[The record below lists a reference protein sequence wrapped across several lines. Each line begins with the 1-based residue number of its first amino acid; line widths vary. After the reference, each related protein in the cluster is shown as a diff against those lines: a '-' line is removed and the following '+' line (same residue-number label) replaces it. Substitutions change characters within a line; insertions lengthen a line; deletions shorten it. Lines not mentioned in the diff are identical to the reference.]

1 MARSMRV
8 ALSTPEARLAAS
20 LARSLQSSSLMQS
33 QKTSTASEST
43 RRSGMSTVAD
53 TIFDLL
59 IADHRA
65 VAGVFEQLKAELEA
79 DEPDQGTCVELLG
92 KIDAL
97 LTPHARAEEELV
109 YPAFTAGEEAKDSV
123 TEGYEEHALVHQLC
137 GQLKERAEV
146 DDVWCAKAKVLMD
159 LVEHHVREEE
169 NEMIP
174 KARKSLQRDESL
186 ALASEFLAGKERIAG
201 ELGLPPPE
209 SLELPPPA
217 RTQPAKA

>member
-1 MARSMRV
+1 
-8 ALSTPEARLAAS
+8 
-20 LARSLQSSSLMQS
+20 MQS
-33 QKTSTASEST
+33 QKSSSASASPRPKTSDASLRTTSIGTA
-43 RRSGMSTVAD
+43 A

-65 VAGVFEQLKAELEA
+65 VAGVFEQLKKELEA
-79 DEPDQGTCVELLG
+79 REPAQKICVELLG

-109 YPAFTAGEEAKDSV
+109 YPAFKAREEANHPV
-123 TEGYEEHALVHQLC
+123 AEGYEEHALVHLLC
-137 GQLKERAEV
+137 GQLKERSAV
-146 DDVWCAKAKVLMD
+146 DDVWCAKAQVLMD

-169 NEMIP
+169 NEMFAE
-174 KARKSLQRDESL
+174 ARKGLDAEEGV
-186 ALASEFLAGKERIAG
+186 ALAAEFLAGKERISE

-217 RTQPAKA
+217 RAQPAKASPGASRGSHAAQRVEDERGR